1 MNNGKSTTIEISME
15 TYNRIHDIGEK
26 LEKICHKKHL
36 GLDQILKVMLT
47 VEPLD
52 IILEKLMTE
61 KF

>member
-1 MNNGKSTTIEISME
+1 MSNGKTTTGEFSIE
-15 TYNRIHDIGEK
+15 TAKRLHDIEEK

-36 GLDQILKVMLT
+36 SLDQVLKVMLT